1 MKLDFQDIMSAVP
14 AYCDPS
20 TWPETW
26 NPWLI
31 LLELPPFDPAC
42 NFLPDTQA
50 ALLHC
55 SLAASAPT
63 ASPLRSLGSGC
74 MECRTCAVLNE
85 GRSCLCAPA
94 WPKMMYV
101 FGGGSLVAKLWLTLC
116 DPRECSPPGSSLHD
130 ISQAR
135 ILECIAISFSR
146 GSSRPRDGTC
156 GSCSAARFFTAAPPG

>member
-101 FGGGSLVAKLWLTLC
+101 FGGGSLVAKVCPTLATPWTARLLC
-116 DPRECSPPGSSLHD
+116 PWDSPGKNMGLGCH
-130 ISQAR
+130 
-135 ILECIAISFSR
+135 
-146 GSSRPRDGTC
+146 
-156 GSCSAARFFTAAPPG
+156 FFFQINICFYLFFIHPVS